1 MNKNFEDAYKT
12 EVQQNIP
19 DLWNRI
25 ESSLPEKKV
34 AGVVEHKKEVKV
46 TNTGKGKKKSPY
58 VWMKWASL
66 AAAAVLI
73 LLMLPAAAGVGII
86 WGVVNAG
93 KGSSDMAA
101 TESCTTDGAAEDI
114 YVADQMADEECAEE
128 EVFDE
133 SPAMDNQ
140 QAEND
145 MDSGASMMESA
156 KEENNEDAFMQTM
169 PSGNESEEIYE
180 NAELL
185 TAEMPVTVTGY
196 TVGSDAEY
204 YRVFMTIPEDMYPFF
219 EGREEFQNGELE
231 VRVYYDDS
239 EAPEAG
245 EEYLVDVYEVRTAM
259 SDTVPY
265 CLIAELK

>member
-46 TNTGKGKKKSPY
+46 TNTSKGKKKSPY

-66 AAAAVLI
+66 AAVAVLI

-101 TESCTTDGAAEDI
+101 TESCTTDGATEDI

-133 SPAMDNQ
+133 SPAMDNH

-156 KEENNEDAFMQTM
+156 KEESNEDASLQTM
-169 PSGNESEEIYE
+169 PSGHE

-185 TAEMPVTVTGY
+185 VDEMTVTVTGY
-196 TVGSDAEY
+196 VVVADAEY

-219 EGREEFQNGELE
+219 EGRDEFQNGELE

-239 EAPEAG
+239 VTPEVG
-245 EEYLVDVYEVRTAM
+245 EEYLVNVYEIRTEM
-259 SDTVPY
+259 SDTVSCY
-265 CLIAELK
+265 LTAELK